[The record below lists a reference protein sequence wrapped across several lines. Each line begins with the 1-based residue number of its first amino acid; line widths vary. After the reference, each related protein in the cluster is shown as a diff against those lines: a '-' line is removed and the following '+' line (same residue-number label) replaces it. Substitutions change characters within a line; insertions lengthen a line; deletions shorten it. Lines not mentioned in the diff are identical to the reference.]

1 MTLIKFYSII
11 NLAKIN
17 VDLNK
22 KFTQQNNDTNVVIFS
37 SYILFTE
44 RQSRKNIVVTR
55 RQNFDLIRKKPI
67 ITNRPT
73 ALSSDKTWSCTA
85 VTKQIQN
92 FLLR

>member
-17 VDLNK
+17 VDFNK

-44 RQSRKNIVVTR
+44 RQTSIR
-55 RQNFDLIRKKPI
+55 RQNFDLIRKKPVI
-67 ITNRPT
+67 IRPT
-73 ALSSDKTWSCTA
+73 ALNSDKIWLCS
-85 VTKQIQN
+85 VPLSRSRYKISYYGR
-92 FLLR
+92 L